1 MDAEVTKVLA
11 SAVAKGSEQGI
22 SKLIDILFSKKV
34 LNQKRL
40 ETLSIF

>member
-1 MDAEVTKVLA
+1 MDTEVTKVLA
-11 SAVAKGSEQGI
+11 LTVEKGSEQGI

-40 ETLSIF
+40 ETLSTF